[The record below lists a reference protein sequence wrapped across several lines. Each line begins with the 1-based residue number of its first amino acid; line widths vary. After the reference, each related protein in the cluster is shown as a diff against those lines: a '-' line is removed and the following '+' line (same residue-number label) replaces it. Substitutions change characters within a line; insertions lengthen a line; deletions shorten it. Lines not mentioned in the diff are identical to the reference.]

1 MDGPTWKSETG
12 IEMSLKGGAN
22 FEKNG
27 GAHTVTHGSSILVNS
42 NEVQTVFSSK
52 VPYLN
57 ERGGAEIIYVVQNG
71 GHESGEAA
79 AANADSTSLAESEY
93 AELPTPADDIA
104 GSPVVEEAV
113 SALGQAIDGENIE
126 WIKATVDNELGRITF
141 DPIGAIREAAIDGL
155 DMGDKTS
162 RIEFGDLFTSSA
174 VNCSLTSADSAALG
188 TCSVSSVT
196 PNMITACQIVRTSVG
211 ASRNTQS
218 SPSSPRQCYRSGKL
232 RLQRSRSYSDSDDNR
247 LSLQD
252 RACLEEIER
261 GSQMTQEERELF
273 ENSRQELQAMDFNSL
288 QDKSNMLMT
297 AQELESMPDDG
308 LEFEA
313 SVGPKQHLL
322 GLKDD
327 IQIVN
332 IPDMLLDNDNASAAL
347 TDDELINN
355 ALQHA
360 TVDGNADM
368 QSVLKASLADI
379 QLASQDDDDVDDDD
393 DGTQTKECSS
403 IVSLAVSSAPSDDPD
418 NPTTQLIVNSGANQQ
433 VFHICSS
440 DLAKLQQNGESPLSL
455 LSVDTESL
463 AGLSVQDGNYRFIVS
478 ASLL

>member
-1 MDGPTWKSETG
+1 MTGTSLFASVIDGPTWKSETG
-12 IEMSLKGGAN
+12 IEMSLKGGPN

-27 GAHTVTHGSSILVNS
+27 GAHTVTHGSSILVN
-42 NEVQTVFSSK
+42 NNDVRTVFSSK
-52 VPYLN
+52 VQYLN
-57 ERGGAEIIYVVQNG
+57 EQGDGEIIYVVKNG
-71 GHESGEAA
+71 GHESGEVA
-79 AANADSTSLAESEY
+79 AANSDSTSLAESEY
-93 AELPTPADDIA
+93 AEVPTPADDIA
-104 GSPVVEEAV
+104 CSPAVEEAV
-113 SALGQAIDGENIE
+113 SALGQAIDGEQIE

-162 RIEFGDLFTSSA
+162 RIEFGDLFTSSG
-174 VNCSLTSADSAALG
+174 VCSLTSADSALG

-196 PNMITACQIVRTSVG
+196 PNTISACQIVRTNVG

-327 IQIVN
+327 IQIVD
-332 IPDMLLDNDNASAAL
+332 IPDMLLDNDNASEAM

-360 TVDGNADM
+360 TVDDNANM

-379 QLASQDDDDVDDDD
+379 QLASHDDDVDE
-393 DGTQTKECSS
+393 TETKECSS
-403 IVSLAVSSAPSDDPD
+403 IVSLAISSAPTDDPD
-418 NPTTQLIVNSGANQQ
+418 NPTAQLIVNSGADQQ

-440 DLAKLQQNGESPLSL
+440 DLAKLQQNNGESSLSL

-463 AGLSVQDGNYRFIVS
+463 AGLSVQDGKHW
-478 ASLL
+478 